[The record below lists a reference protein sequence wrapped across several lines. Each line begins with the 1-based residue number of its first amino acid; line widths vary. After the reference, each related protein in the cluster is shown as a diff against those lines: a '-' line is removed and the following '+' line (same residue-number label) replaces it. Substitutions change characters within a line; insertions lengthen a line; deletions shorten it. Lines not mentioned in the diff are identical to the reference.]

1 MKCAEQK
8 IWITKNKLKVENFL
22 FPMVVSGHLG
32 LDVAFIPEF
41 KKERGKKK
49 KILTTADLEYHVSLI

>member
-1 MKCAEQK
+1 
-8 IWITKNKLKVENFL
+8 
-22 FPMVVSGHLG
+22 MVVSGHLG